1 MSTQWCLQGKC
12 SRHSTCSQLPA
23 EHTRVTYKDVS
34 TGACPPGAGVFLGV
48 PADAQG
54 SGTWTVE
61 GLWWEAGGT
70 SWQDVEGMAY
80 PQWKVSGEHAFQR
93 HALLLKVDS
102 SSKEPGG
109 TSWFCCLSSRSKHR
123 SFLEKSTVN
132 RNSAFKDGVPTDR
145 IL

>member
-1 MSTQWCLQGKC
+1 MSTQWCLQGKS

-70 SWQDVEGMAY
+70 SWQDVEEWHILNG
-80 PQWKVSGEHAFQR
+80 R
-93 HALLLKVDS
+93 
-102 SSKEPGG
+102 
-109 TSWFCCLSSRSKHR
+109 SRENMPSR
-123 SFLEKSTVN
+123 DTPC
-132 RNSAFKDGVPTDR
+132 R
-145 IL
+145 